1 MDQLGLFPTPPK
13 PPVKPVARKPSTKDS
28 WTRVSRRTIKCDD
41 CIHVL
46 ILAKGH
52 APVARMANWKYT
64 PGDGGETRMVCH
76 AHKSQRTD
84 DIDQRGKK

>member
-1 MDQLGLFPTPPK
+1 M
-13 PPVKPVARKPSTKDS
+13 
-28 WTRVSRRTIKCDD
+28 SRRTIKCDD

-52 APVARMANWKYT
+52 APVARMANWKHRM
-64 PGDGGETRMVCH
+64 GDTGEIVMVCH
-76 AHKSQRTD
+76 AHKSQRMD